1 MIKTGRKRKVSGG
14 KEVEIVQSRRKKFPV
29 ENQVVKSLISN
40 HEQVVSEFVKMANVK
55 QTRLKGEW
63 MYYYYMWLLHWLLTQ
78 SALLSSLTFAT

>member
-1 MIKTGRKRKVSGG
+1 MMIKTGRKRKVSGG

-55 QTRLKGEW
+55 QTRLKGE
-63 MYYYYMWLLHWLLTQ
+63 
-78 SALLSSLTFAT
+78 